1 MQREN
6 AEEDEA
12 KSQMKNIR
20 LGVGESTCGE
30 RIRQTQVRERGQGP

>member
-1 MQREN
+1 MVKLHGQCNAPGEVMVQREN

-20 LGVGESTCGE
+20 LGVGESA
-30 RIRQTQVRERGQGP
+30 